1 MESRKL
7 GLTSDDRIW
16 VIRNPIP
23 NMHHPNPHTRKE
35 RERERERERE
45 IEGEREREIG
55 RTRD

>member
-45 IEGEREREIG
+45 IEGEIEK
-55 RTRD
+55 